1 MLVLYLEEIDGLG
14 QIVSQS
20 YVYCDKERNNYY
32 LCGKNV
38 KHNEST
44 YHFKYN
50 SLKSLSDFVRFLY
63 NYNISFVNYSYYVF
77 SNLLDND
84 ALIYE
89 DFNYEFFQKNSKFG
103 VEVGFRNQEEFT
115 KTLFCE
121 LAYNLETT
129 ELLN

>member
-1 MLVLYLEEIDGLG
+1 MLILYLEEIDGLG

-20 YVYCDKERNNYY
+20 YVYYDKERSNYY

-129 ELLN
+129 QTLN